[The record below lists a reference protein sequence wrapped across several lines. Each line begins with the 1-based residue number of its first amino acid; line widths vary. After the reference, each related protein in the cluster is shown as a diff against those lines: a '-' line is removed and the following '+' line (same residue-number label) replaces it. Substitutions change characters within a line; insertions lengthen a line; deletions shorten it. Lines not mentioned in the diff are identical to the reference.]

1 MAVVMLVTAMLVVV
15 MVIMV
20 VVMIVTRM
28 AVHFMRRAG
37 TGVSAT
43 FGVERRFNLDHP
55 RTKPLDHALNDMI
68 AANSQSP
75 RRDLRRQMA
84 ITEMPGDANQ
94 MLRIVAADFQKRLRR
109 SHDFDQPAVLQHQR
123 VAATQRDR
131 MFEIK

>member
-1 MAVVMLVTAMLVVV
+1 MSMGMAVVMLVTAMLVVV

-20 VVMIVTRM
+20 VVMMVTRM
-28 AVHFMRRAG
+28 AVRFMRRAG

-94 MLRIVAADFQKRLRR
+94 MLRIGATDFRQALRR
-109 SHDFDQPAVLQHQR
+109 CDHLDQTAILEHQR
-123 VAATQRDR
+123 IAAT
-131 MFEIK
+131 